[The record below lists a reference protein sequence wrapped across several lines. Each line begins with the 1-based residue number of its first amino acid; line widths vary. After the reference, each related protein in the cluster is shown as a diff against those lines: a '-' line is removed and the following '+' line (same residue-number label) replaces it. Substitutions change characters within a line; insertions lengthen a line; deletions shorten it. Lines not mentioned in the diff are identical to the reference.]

1 MKKMLIAVITLIF
14 CVLSLYSA
22 EVMMV
27 FPADKDVNVPLD
39 TEVSATFDNEITAF
53 DFLGITIMPKV
64 GNVSVYVEEDTRLVI
79 YHDDFEPYTTYTIRI
94 PYGAITEYNNF
105 GFSWSFT
112 TGNYT
117 DLSIINE
124 DEE

>member
-1 MKKMLIAVITLIF
+1 MKKILLIIITLIF
-14 CVLSLYSA
+14 GLLKLYSA

-53 DFLGITIMPKV
+53 DLLGITITPKV
-64 GNVSVYVEEDTRLVI
+64 ENISVNVEADVKLVI
-79 YHDDFEPYTTYTIRI
+79 YHDDFKPNTTYTVYI
-94 PYGAITEYNNF
+94 PYGAITNYNNF

-117 DLSIINE
+117 DESIINE
-124 DEE
+124 DE